1 MAATDR
7 RPARDLTVLAVPFY
21 LGGMAVEYVWL
32 RRRASTQG
40 PSAGEYERRDT
51 VASLAMGTASLVA
64 PFVVPRLLAPF
75 RLGHGRTGRVVVAL
89 AAGAAVATTVADRVT
104 RRPPPG
110 SPSAMD
116 PRSGDGSPDASPEP
130 WAVGAAGR
138 ADRARRV
145 AAVGGVATIGLT
157 GLALSATWAERTS
170 PRRLWAKRRLP
181 DLGRGP
187 LVVALAILGWD
198 FVYYWNHRFMHESR
212 HLWAIHVVHHSS
224 ERYNLSTALRQPV
237 ADTLGTTVPYGLLCL
252 AGISPELVATA
263 RGVNLL
269 YQFWI
274 HTETIGRLGRPELVL
289 NSPSHHRVHHG
300 SNRQYL
306 DRNHGSILIL
316 WDRLFGT
323 FEPEGQPV
331 VYGLTTDIETFNPAT
346 IATHEFAAMV
356 RDVAGASG
364 WAERLGHVVRGPGWG
379 ARRGASPTGPVK
391 VAAA

>member
-1 MAATDR
+1 MGATAR
-7 RPARDLTVLAVPFY
+7 PPARDLTVLAVPLYF
-21 LGGMAVEYVWL
+21 GGMAVEYVRL
-32 RRRASTQG
+32 RRRARTQG

-51 VASLAMGTASLVA
+51 LASLAMGTASLVA

-75 RLGHGRTGRVVVAL
+75 RLGHGRTGRAVVAL
-89 AAGAAVATTVADRVT
+89 AAGAAVATTVADRVV
-104 RRPPPG
+104 RHPPPG
-110 SPSAMD
+110 RPETEAD
-116 PRSGDGSPDASPEP
+116 RAGEGSPGTRPER
-130 WAVGAAGR
+130 WGAPPVGR

-145 AAVGGVATIGLT
+145 AAVGGVATLGLT

-170 PRRLWAKRRLP
+170 PSRLWAKRRLP

-187 LVVALAILGWD
+187 VVVALAILGWD
-198 FVYYWNHRFMHESR
+198 FIYYWNHRLMHESR

-252 AGISPELVATA
+252 AGIAPELVATA

-274 HTETIGRLGRPELVL
+274 HTETIGRLGPPEVVL

-306 DRNHGSILIL
+306 DRNHGSILIV

-331 VYGLTTDIETFNPAT
+331 IYGLTTDIKTFNPAT
-346 IATHEFAAMV
+346 IATHEVAAML
-356 RDVAGASG
+356 RDVAGATG
-364 WAERLGHVVRGPGWG
+364 WAERLAHVVRGPGWG
-379 ARRGASPTGPVK
+379 AGRGASPIGPAP

>member
-1 MAATDR
+1 
-7 RPARDLTVLAVPFY
+7 
-21 LGGMAVEYVWL
+21 
-32 RRRASTQG
+32 
-40 PSAGEYERRDT
+40 
-51 VASLAMGTASLVA
+51 MGTASLVA

-75 RLGHGRTGRVVVAL
+75 RLGRGRSGRVVVAL
-89 AAGAAVATTVADRVT
+89 AAGAAVATAVADRVA
-104 RRPPPG
+104 RH
-110 SPSAMD
+110 PSAGRPAARD
-116 PRSGDGSPDASPEP
+116 RSGDGSPDAPPGPSES
-130 WAVGAAGR
+130 GAGR
-138 ADRARRV
+138 KADRARRV

-181 DLGRGP
+181 DLGRSP

-331 VYGLTTDIETFNPAT
+331 VYGLTTDIESFNPAT

-379 ARRGASPTGPVK
+379 ARRGTSAIGAVP
-391 VAAA
+391 VAAG